1 MTPQDRLRE
10 ILHADPWTPSGDGL
24 ARIQQR
30 LARRR
35 RLRLALVP
43 ATGLLAAAAIVVYVA
58 SGDAGS
64 QKLIQD
70 PATHRPTASTSP
82 SPDVSAPPTT
92 PVTDTYAG
100 ALWPFTSQRQADAW
114 TADHGSRPWAADQ
127 TSVAAHFVTD
137 YLGLSG
143 VTADKACATCTKVL
157 LTGSNGRTV
166 GTVHLVG
173 NGGNTRNGPPYSV
186 GSVDGGDLTVTT
198 PAAGG
203 VVGSPLHVSGRVT
216 GVDESILLHLISA
229 TGRDLASTS
238 TPAGSALPWQASL
251 TWTDRSWS
259 TAGLVATTTSLKD
272 GSVTRVAVVT
282 VHRGSSAGSGFA
294 GLSHGHVVLQ
304 SGATGALVR
313 QLTFPPAGKVDTG
326 LSWNGSSLVWTRGQ
340 QTGCG
345 DELDRLDQGQV
356 TTVVPSGTAHLGSP
370 QLSPDGQVLAYL
382 SSPCTG
388 GSQTLQVTNGT
399 VSRTITLN
407 GQIVTLADVMADG
420 TTLVDVRGSGNVRT
434 LVVVGPAATS
444 LTQGTQL
451 HTTCTTLSGAFDGPT
466 PVGWESCGDGVRVAR
481 FAADGSRAGAGPLLP
496 TKAYAEDVSV
506 RDGVVL
512 AWLYDGSQ
520 LGRVVRVD
528 GATLTVLAPNA
539 GCSVVPEP
547 AGCVR
552 SPDW

>member
-35 RLRLALVP
+35 RFRLALVP

-70 PATHRPTASTSP
+70 PATHGPTTSTSP
-82 SPDVSAPPTT
+82 SPDVSTPPTT
-92 PVTDTYAG
+92 PVTDGYAG
-100 ALWPFTSQRQADAW
+100 ALWPFTSQQQADAW

-143 VTADKACATCTKVL
+143 VTADKTCATCTKVL

-173 NGGNTRNGPPYSV
+173 NGGQARNGPPYSV

-203 VVGSPLHVSGRVT
+203 VVSSPLRVSGRVT
-216 GVDESILLHLISA
+216 GVDESILLHLVSA

-238 TPAGSALPWQASL
+238 TPAGSALPWEASL

-259 TAGLVATTTSLKD
+259 TAGLVAKTTSAKD
-272 GSVTRVAVVT
+272 GSVTRVAIVT
-282 VHRGSSAGSGFA
+282 VRRGSSAGSTFA
-294 GLSHGHVVLQ
+294 
-304 SGATGALVR
+304 
-313 QLTFPPAGKVDTG
+313 G

-340 QTGCG
+340 QTGCA

-356 TTVVPSGTAHLGSP
+356 KNVVLSGTARLSSP
-370 QLSPDGQVLAYL
+370 RLSPDGQALAYL

-388 GSQTLQVTNGT
+388 GSQTLEVTH
-399 VSRTITLN
+399 
-407 GQIVTLADVMADG
+407 
-420 TTLVDVRGSGNVRT
+420 
-434 LVVVGPAATS
+434 
-444 LTQGTQL
+444 GTQL
-451 HTTCTTLSGAFDGPT
+451 RTTCTTLSGAFDGST

-481 FAADGSRAGAGPLLP
+481 FATDGTRAGSGPLLT

-512 AWLYDGSQ
+512 A
-520 LGRVVRVD
+520 
-528 GATLTVLAPNA
+528 
-539 GCSVVPEP
+539 
-547 AGCVR
+547 
-552 SPDW
+552 